1 METSW
6 VTIIITVLSSG
17 AIGGVITAVVASR
30 ANKHK
35 IAAET
40 AKVVAEKDELLAQI
54 EKLRNDEW
62 REAYKKLVET
72 ASIQAKTSETL
83 MVMAENRIKILC
95 ERQDKTDSLVDALR
109 GERDARDKKIEERD
123 MTIQSLR
130 DEITKMQRAF
140 TKLKSSYDELQREND
155 IKSGQIK
162 DMEAEIAKLKQ
173 SGRYDA
179 KP

>member
-17 AIGGVITAVVASR
+17 AIGGVISAVIASCS
-30 ANKHK
+30 NKHK

-83 MVMAENRIKILC
+83 MGLAENRIKILC
-95 ERQDKTDSLVDALR
+95 DRQEKTEGKVEELR

-140 TKLKSSYDELQREND
+140 TKLKNSYDELQREND

-162 DMEAEIAKLKQ
+162 DMAAEITKLKE
-173 SGRYDA
+173 SGRHD
-179 KP
+179 PNP